1 MSNSTDKDRL
11 VEALLQERDELYL
24 ELSRLRDIADGT
36 RERQMDEMIRQ
47 KDAELQQKENVLR
60 KKDAVI
66 QKKDEKIQEKE
77 EQIRK
82 LTDQLAWYRHKF
94 WKPSSEKYIPRDP
107 NQRVID
113 FEGLD
118 VLPQEEEAIKEAQE
132 EIISY
137 KRQKPEREK
146 KQPVR
151 LPLPEDLRRE
161 EETIEPE
168 GIDQNWVRIGEE
180 VTEVL
185 EFKPGEM
192 YVRRIIRPK
201 YVKKPGSQ
209 LNSSGQ
215 EDQKQEHIRIA
226 ALPAL
231 PLSRSN
237 AGVSLLVELLM
248 GKYLFHLPF
257 HRQLAILRL
266 AGFSPPGSTV
276 NGWFQG
282 AGDLLRALYH
292 RLKEIVLS
300 CDYIQVDESTVPVI
314 NDEKHRAVK
323 AYMWMVRSV
332 MENLVFFHYDKG
344 SRAQKVVVELLKD
357 FKGAVQSDGYQA
369 YSIYENK
376 KGVLLLSCWSHA
388 RRKFSEA
395 LKEDKKGAEY
405 ALTQIGLLYKVET
418 MADDQNMDY
427 PERAELRK
435 RLAYPILLA
444 FEKWI
449 VSYYPKVFPKGR
461 MGKALSYTY
470 SLFHRL
476 SRYHLD
482 GRYKL
487 DTNLAEN
494 ALRGLSLGRKNFMFC
509 GNHEA
514 AENAAIMYSLLG
526 CCKTC
531 GVNPREWLTDVL
543 TRIPEYNNDYTLDL
557 ADLLPHNW
565 KASKS
570 AQKSPTDSDNGQG
583 CSEKSANPCQ
593 F

>member
-11 VEALLQERDELYL
+11 VEALLQERDELYP
-24 ELSRLRDIADGT
+24 ELSRLRDIANGA
-36 RERQMDEMIRQ
+36 REKQLDEMIRQ
-47 KDAELQQKENVLR
+47 KDAELLQKEDTLR

-137 KRQKPEREK
+137 KRQKPDREK

-151 LPLPEDLRRE
+151 LPLPEGLRRE

-185 EFKPGEM
+185 EYKPGEM

-201 YVKKPGSQ
+201 YAKKPGSQ
-209 LNSSGQ
+209 VTSPG
-215 EDQKQEHIRIA
+215 EGDQKEEPVRIA
-226 ALPAL
+226 ALPVL
-231 PLSRSN
+231 PLPRSN
-237 AGVSLLVELLM
+237 AGASLLAELLM

-257 HRQLAILRL
+257 HRQLAIFRL

-282 AGDLLRALYH
+282 AGDLLRALYY

-376 KGVLLLSCWSHA
+376 KGVLLLGCWAHA

-395 LKEDKKGAEY
+395 LKEDKEGAEY
-405 ALTQIGLLYKVET
+405 ALDQISLLYKVET
-418 MADDQNMDY
+418 IADDQNMDY
-427 PERAELRK
+427 TRRAELRK
-435 RLAYPILLA
+435 RLAYPILWA

-449 VSYYPKVFPKGR
+449 VSYYPKVFPRGR

-494 ALRGLSLGRKNFMFC
+494 ALRDLSLGRKNFMFC

-543 TRIPEYNNDYTLDL
+543 TRIPVYNNDYGLDL

-565 KASKS
+565 KASKND
-570 AQKSPTDSDNGQG
+570 QKSSTDSGNCQEP
-583 CSEKSANPCQ
+583 SEKSASACR

>member
-11 VEALLQERDELYL
+11 VEALLQERDELYV
-24 ELSRLRDIADGT
+24 ELSRLRDIAGGT
-36 RERQMDEMIRQ
+36 RERELGEMLRQ
-47 KDAELQQKENVLR
+47 KDAELQEKDDTLR

-66 QKKDEKIQEKE
+66 QKKENKIQEKE

-94 WKPSSEKYIPRDP
+94 WKPASEKYIPRDP

-118 VLPQEEEAIKEAQE
+118 VLPQEEEAIKEAQT

-137 KRQKPEREK
+137 KRKKPEREK

-168 GIDQNWVRIGEE
+168 GIGQNWVRIGEE

-185 EFKPGEM
+185 EYKPGEM

-201 YVKKPGSQ
+201 YARKQINQVNFPG
-209 LNSSGQ
+209 
-215 EDQKQEHIRIA
+215 EEEQKEEHIRIA
-226 ALPAL
+226 ALPVL
-231 PLSRSN
+231 PLPRSN
-237 AGVSLLVELLM
+237 AGASLLAELLM

-257 HRQLAILRL
+257 HRQLAIFRL
-266 AGFSPPGSTV
+266 AGFSPPASTV

-282 AGDLLRALYH
+282 AGDLLRALYY

-300 CDYIQVDESTVPVI
+300 SDYIQVDESTVPVI

-357 FKGAVQSDGYQA
+357 FKGAVQSDGYEA

-376 KGVLLLSCWSHA
+376 KGVLLLACWAHA
-388 RRKFSEA
+388 RRKFTEA
-395 LKEDKKGAEY
+395 LKEDKEGAEY
-405 ALTQIGLLYKVET
+405 ALYQISLLYKVET
-418 MADDQNMDY
+418 MADDQNLDY
-427 PERAELRK
+427 TRRAELRK
-435 RLAYPILLA
+435 RLAYPILCA

-449 VSYYPKVFPKGR
+449 VSYYPKVFPRGR

-482 GRYKL
+482 GRYKP
-487 DTNLAEN
+487 DNNLAEN
-494 ALRGLSLGRKNFMFC
+494 ALRDLSLGRKNFMFC

-514 AENAAIMYSLLG
+514 AENAAVMYSLLG
-526 CCKTC
+526 CCKAC
-531 GVNPREWLTDVL
+531 DVNPREWLTDVL
-543 TRIPEYNNDYTLDL
+543 TRIPVYNSDYSLEL

-570 AQKSPTDSDNGQG
+570 VQKSSTDPDNGQAFL
-583 CSEKSANPCQ
+583 EKSGNPHQ